1 MSFLSNPPT
10 VRSTAAG
17 RLRRLRGRPGTGL
30 RRGLALG
37 AALVTAAGALSGC
50 ASAGSSTL
58 DESADVEI
66 TMWTGQDDA
75 AGQLLDDLAQEFM
88 EEHPNVTLKLSPGAS
103 STEQLLQKLSASFA
117 GGTYPDISY
126 AFGSWASQL
135 EKSQRTLDISDQVAE
150 PDVAWE
156 EFPEA
161 ARKTVQPTGDRTIG
175 FPAVVDNISLL
186 YNETVFDEAGV
197 AYPTSDWTWDD
208 FRAAADQLTDPAT
221 NTYGY
226 AYSVSGSEETTWQL
240 WPHLWQNGGEIL
252 SEDGTEAA
260 FDSDAGVDALTLLRD
275 MAVDDESVYL
285 DQTDTK
291 FGPLFASDK
300 VGMITSGPWQLND
313 LKIAG
318 TKYGVVELPGT
329 DGDHQTVSGPDVWA
343 LFDHQDANRAHWSY
357 EFAEWLTSAEQDL
370 RFNVEYGNL
379 PLRSSEAAS
388 PEFQAKAAELPGLEV
403 MQANAE
409 NAVHAR
415 PTVPGYVDVS
425 TAVGQAVSE
434 VLQGEGTP
442 EEALS
447 RAADESDEAL
457 GDR

>member
-1 MSFLSNPPT
+1 MSFFSHT
-10 VRSTAAG
+10 TTGRSTAEGRRNRPRGATAG
-17 RLRRLRGRPGTGL
+17 RL

-37 AALVTAAGALSGC
+37 AAVATAAGVLAGC
-50 ASAGSSTL
+50 APSGSSTL

-88 EEHPNVTLKLSPGAS
+88 DEHPNVTLKLSPGAS
-103 STEQLLQKLSASFA
+103 STEELLQKLSASFA

-135 EKSQRTLDISDQVAE
+135 EKSKRTLDITDQVAE
-150 PDVAWE
+150 PDVKWD
-156 EFPEA
+156 EFPQA
-161 ARKTVQPTGDRTIG
+161 ARSTVQPTGDRTIG

-186 YNETVFDEAGV
+186 FNKTVFDEAGV
-197 AYPTSDWTWDD
+197 AYPTADWTWDD
-208 FRAAADQLTDPAT
+208 FRAAAKQLTDPAS

-226 AYSVSGSEETTWQL
+226 GYSVSGSEETTWQL

-260 FDSDAGVDALTLLRD
+260 FDSDAGVEALTLLRD

-291 FGPLFASDK
+291 FGPLFASDRI
-300 VGMITSGPWQLND
+300 GMITSGPWQLND

-318 TKYGVVELPGT
+318 TEYGVVELPGT

-343 LFDHQDANRAHWSY
+343 LFDHQDANRAYWSY

-379 PLRSSEAAS
+379 PLRSSESDS
-388 PEFQAKAAELPGLEV
+388 PEFRAKAADLPGLDV

-409 NAVHAR
+409 NAKHAR

-425 TAVGQAVSE
+425 AAVGQAVSS
-434 VLQGEGTP
+434 VLQGQGEP
-442 EEALS
+442 AEAL
-447 RAADESDEAL
+447 RKAADEADESL